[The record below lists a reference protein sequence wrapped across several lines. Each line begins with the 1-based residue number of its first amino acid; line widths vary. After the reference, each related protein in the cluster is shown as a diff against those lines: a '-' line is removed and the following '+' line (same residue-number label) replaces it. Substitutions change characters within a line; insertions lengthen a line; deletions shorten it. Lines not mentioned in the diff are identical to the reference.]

1 MSVPTRPSTSSRRV
15 RRRRSAVAA
24 ALALTAGLAGCLA
37 PAALADPAVEVP
49 ALSSAVSSALGGP
62 AVDAFALTG
71 PARSVDVTGTGGSD
85 PAPSTRAGAPA
96 PSSAAA
102 GPASGEVTDGPALTV
117 TTRVRFDVAPY
128 GAVGLGT
135 PITVAYTFMN
145 TGTVPLNEVGPDRV
159 RLDVQESRTAFVTG
173 RVVTADDLRSGVVT
187 LSSSWTVRTPTGSYT
202 TPTSIDSIPLPGA
215 LDYGPTSATARSS
228 TPGGAAAIGRAE
240 WSGPIHLSR

>member
-1 MSVPTRPSTSSRRV
+1 MSAATRPSASSRRD
-15 RRRRSAVAA
+15 RRRRPAVAA

-49 ALSSAVSSALGGP
+49 ALTSAVQSALGGP

-71 PARSVDVTGTGGSD
+71 AAKSFDVTGTGGGVD
-85 PAPSTRAGAPA
+85 PAASAKAGAPA

-102 GPASGEVTDGPALTV
+102 GPDSGASGEATAGPGLTV
-117 TTRVRFDVAPY
+117 TTRARFDVAPH

-135 PITVAYTFMN
+135 PITVAYTFTN
-145 TGTVPLNEVGPDRV
+145 TGTVPLDEVGPDRV

-202 TPTSIDSIPLPGA
+202 TPTSIESIPLPGTH
-215 LDYGPTSATARSS
+215 D
-228 TPGGAAAIGRAE
+228 
-240 WSGPIHLSR
+240 